1 MPHCTC
7 RIRGLWIWDWRIN
20 LKGNRIQGT
29 LRSYLR
35 WPLMLSPLLLAMNI
49 HIYTLDLKVGALMT
63 GYVLLY
69 IILAFLLFYF
79 KRRELLRDIVQYA
92 VRFNQ
97 TTKRLASELSIP
109 LAIADWTGSCLWCNQ
124 HFTKLF
130 CSEGT
135 KKRFTMD
142 SVISNLTV
150 ETFPATTTENSEI
163 HFHIENDFYKAVI
176 QKVNVTD
183 ATEENIAEDSA
194 SMGLG
199 DNFYVFYF
207 FDETEI
213 VHYIKENNEQR
224 LDVGLLY
231 IDNYDESL
239 EPIDEVRRS
248 LLAALIDRKIN
259 KYMLKIDAITKKLEK
274 DKYIFLFRHKY
285 LSELQNDKFS
295 LLDEIRKVNV
305 GDDVSIT
312 ISMGIGLQADTYKKR
327 QEYARSAIDLALAR
341 GGDQVVIKTKDNLLY
356 YGGKS
361 IQQEKNTRVKARVKA
376 HALRESIEAA
386 EQVIIMGH
394 QLPDVDAIGSAIG
407 IYRIANAL
415 GKKAHIVVNKV
426 TSSLRPVITMLK
438 ESDGYDDD
446 LFVSGETAKNLMTNG
461 TLLVIVDV
469 NNPPY
474 TDEPALV
481 KLASSLVV
489 LDHHRQAG
497 ETFENPTLSYI
508 EPFASSA
515 SEMVAEILQYVG
527 EEVKLKSYEADVLYS
542 GIMVDTNNFM
552 NKPGVR
558 TFEAVAFL
566 RRSGADISR
575 IRKLFRSDLAEYKVK
590 AEAIQNTEIFM
601 KSYAIALCNANHC
614 ESPTIVGAKIA
625 NELLD
630 IAGIKA
636 SFVLTEFDGK
646 IYISARSI
654 DELNVQVV
662 MEKLGGG
669 GHITSAGAQLE
680 NVTLY
685 EGGEI
690 LRKTL
695 TKMKEEGDL

>member
-1 MPHCTC
+1 M
-7 RIRGLWIWDWRIN
+7 
-20 LKGNRIQGT
+20 KGNRIQGT

-35 WPLMLSPLLLAMNI
+35 WPLLLSPLLLAMNI
-49 HIYTLDLKVGALMT
+49 HIYTLDLKIGVLMT

-97 TTKRLASELSIP
+97 TTKRVASEFSIP
-109 LAIADWTGSCLWCNQ
+109 LAITDWTGSCLWCNRR
-124 HFTKLF
+124 FTELF
-130 CSEGT
+130 YSEKT
-135 KKRFTMD
+135 QKRFTID

-150 ETFPATTTENSEI
+150 ETFPKNTKENSEI
-163 HFHIENDFYKAVI
+163 HFHIESDYYKAMI
-176 QKVNVTD
+176 QKVNVKD
-183 ATEENIAEDSA
+183 IGENVAEDSA
-194 SMGLG
+194 SVGLG
-199 DNFYVFYF
+199 DNFYVFYI

-224 LDVGLLY
+224 LDIGLLY

-248 LLAALIDRKIN
+248 LLAALIERKIN

-274 DKYIFLFRHKY
+274 DKYIFLFRHKF

-295 LLDEIRKVNV
+295 LLDEVRNINV
-305 GDDVSIT
+305 GEDVSIT
-312 ISMGIGLQADTYKKR
+312 ISMGIGLQADTFKKR

-415 GKKAHIVVNKV
+415 GKTAHIVVNKV

-438 ESDGYDDD
+438 ESDGYNDD
-446 LFVSGETAKNLMTNG
+446 LFVSGETSKNLMTSG
-461 TLLVIVDV
+461 TLLVVVDV
-469 NNPPY
+469 NHPSY

-481 KLASSLVV
+481 ELASSLVV

-515 SEMVAEILQYVG
+515 CEMVAEILQYVG

-542 GIMVDTNNFM
+542 GIMIDTNNFM

-575 IRKLFRSDLAEYKVK
+575 IRKLFRTDLTEYKVK

-630 IAGIKA
+630 ISGIKA
-636 SFVLTEFDGK
+636 SFVLTEFEGK
-646 IYISARSI
+646 IYVSARSI

-680 NVTLY
+680 GVTLY
-685 EGGEI
+685 EGGAI
-690 LRKTL
+690 LRNTL
-695 TKMKEEGDL
+695 TKMKEEGDI

>member
-1 MPHCTC
+1 M
-7 RIRGLWIWDWRIN
+7 
-20 LKGNRIQGT
+20 KGNKIQGT

-49 HIYTLDLKVGALMT
+49 HIYTLDLKIGVLMT

-69 IILAFLLFYF
+69 IVLAFLLFYF

-92 VRFNQ
+92 IRFNRTSQ
-97 TTKRLASELSIP
+97 RLADELSIP
-109 LAIADWTGSCLWCNQ
+109 LVIADWTGSCLWCNR

-130 CSEGT
+130 CTEDT
-135 KKRFTMD
+135 KKRFTVD
-142 SVISNLTV
+142 SVIPNLTV
-150 ETFPATTTENSEI
+150 DTFPKTTTENSEI

-176 QKVNVTD
+176 QKVNVSD
-183 ATEENIAEDSA
+183 ADQEDLAEEAA

-213 VHYIKENNEQR
+213 VYYMKENNEQR

-239 EPIDEVRRS
+239 EPMEEVRRS

-446 LFVSGETAKNLMTNG
+446 LFVSGETARSLMTNG

-474 TDEPALV
+474 TDEPSLV
-481 KLASSLVV
+481 TLASSLVV

-575 IRKLFRSDLAEYKVK
+575 IRKLFRADLAEYKVK

-601 KSYAIALCNANHC
+601 KAYAIALCNANHC

-636 SFVLTEFDGK
+636 SFVLTEFEGK

>member
-1 MPHCTC
+1 M
-7 RIRGLWIWDWRIN
+7 
-20 LKGNRIQGT
+20 KGNRIQGT

-49 HIYTLDLKVGALMT
+49 HIYTLDVKVGALMT
-63 GYVLLY
+63 GYVLIY

-97 TTKRLASELSIP
+97 TTKRLAGEFSIP
-109 LAIADWTGSCLWCNQ
+109 LAIADWTGSCLWCNR
-124 HFTKLF
+124 HFTNLF

-150 ETFPATTTENSEI
+150 ETFPTTTTENSEI

-183 ATEENIAEDSA
+183 ITEENVAEDSA

-207 FDETEI
+207 YDETEI
-213 VHYIKENNEQR
+213 VHYIRENNEQR

-285 LSELQNDKFS
+285 LTELQNDKFS

-305 GDDVSIT
+305 GDDVCIT

-341 GGDQVVIKTKDNLLY
+341 GGDQVVVKTKDNLLY

-394 QLPDVDAIGSAIG
+394 QLPDVDAIGSAVG

-415 GKKAHIVVNKV
+415 GKRAHIVVNKV

-446 LFVSGETAKNLMTNG
+446 LFVSGETAKGLMTNG

-474 TDEPALV
+474 TDEPSLV
-481 KLASSLVV
+481 SLASSLVV

-527 EEVKLKSYEADVLYS
+527 EEVKLKSYEADALYS
-542 GIMVDTNNFM
+542 GIMIDTNNFM

-575 IRKLFRSDLAEYKVK
+575 IRKLFRTDLAEYRVK

-630 IAGIKA
+630 ITGIKA
-636 SFVLTEFDGK
+636 SFVLTEFEGK

-685 EGGEI
+685 EGSEI
-690 LRKTL
+690 VRNTL
-695 TKMKEEGDL
+695 SKMKEEGDL

>member
-1 MPHCTC
+1 M
-7 RIRGLWIWDWRIN
+7 
-20 LKGNRIQGT
+20 KGNRIQGT

-35 WPLMLSPLLLAMNI
+35 WPLLLSPLLLAMNI
-49 HIYTLDLKVGALMT
+49 HIYTMSIKAGALMT

-97 TTKRLASELSIP
+97 TAERLAGDLAIP
-109 LAIADWTGSCLWCNQ
+109 LVITDWAGSCLWCNKR
-124 HFTKLF
+124 FLSTF
-130 CSEGT
+130 YPEGA
-135 KKRFTMD
+135 KKRFAID

-150 ETFPATTTENSEI
+150 DTFPKSTTENSEI
-163 HFHIENDFYKAVI
+163 HFHTENEYFKAVI
-176 QKVNVTD
+176 QKVNVADT
-183 ATEENIAEDSA
+183 TKNIAEDA
-194 SMGLG
+194 ATMGLG
-199 DNFYVFYF
+199 DNFYVFYI

-213 VHYIKENNEQR
+213 IRYMKENNEQR

-239 EPIDEVRRS
+239 EPVDEVRRA
-248 LLAALIDRKIN
+248 LLVALIDRKIN
-259 KYMLKIDAITKKLEK
+259 KYMMRIDAITKKLEK

-295 LLDEIRKVNV
+295 LLDEIRNVNV

-312 ISMGIGLQADTYKKR
+312 ISMGIGIQADTYKKR
-327 QEYARSAIDLALAR
+327 QEYSRSAIDLALAR
-341 GGDQVVIKTKDNLLY
+341 GGDQVVIKTKDNILY

-361 IQQEKNTRVKARVKA
+361 IQKEKNTRVKARVKA

-394 QLPDVDAIGSAIG
+394 QLPDVDAMGSAIG

-415 GKKAHIVVNKV
+415 GKKAHIVTNKV
-426 TSSLRPVITMLK
+426 TSSLRPVLTMLMK
-438 ESDGYDDD
+438 NGDYDDD
-446 LFVSGETAKNLMTNG
+446 LFITGDSAKGLMTSG

-469 NNPPY
+469 NVPSY
-474 TDEPALV
+474 TDEPELV
-481 KLASSLVV
+481 HLASSLVV
-489 LDHHRQAG
+489 FDHHRQAG
-497 ETFENPTLSYI
+497 ESFENPTLSYV
-508 EPFASSA
+508 EPFASSTC
-515 SEMVAEILQYVG
+515 EMVAEILQYVG
-527 EEVKLKSYEADVLYS
+527 EEIRLKSYEADVLYS

-566 RRSGADISR
+566 RRSGADITR
-575 IRKLFRSDLAEYKVK
+575 IRKLFRADLDEYKVK

-601 KSYAIALCNANHC
+601 KSYAIALCNANQC

-630 IAGIKA
+630 IDGIKA

-680 NVTLY
+680 GRTLQD
-685 EGGEI
+685 GRTVI
-690 LRKTL
+690 RDIL
-695 TKMKEEGDL
+695 TKMKEEGELQ